1 MIILRIKNNINK
13 KYKISIKNFSSI
25 FYLIFLK
32 IINKYFI
39 IFTFLKMFCNCIL
52 NTFFMNFIFIKM
64 QPFFV
69 TQIDSLNIGS
79 LKMLI
84 FYI

>member
-1 MIILRIKNNINK
+1 MIILRIKNNINN

-39 IFTFLKMFCNCIL
+39 IFTFLKCFAIV
-52 NTFFMNFIFIKM
+52 F
-64 QPFFV
+64 
-69 TQIDSLNIGS
+69 
-79 LKMLI
+79 
-84 FYI
+84 